1 MEFRL
6 CSVEKISMK
15 FYILIVFT
23 LIMSSGQMLFKKAS
37 LDIDWDQGIYG
48 LINPWLITAII
59 LYGAATL
66 LWVWILR
73 SVPLSFAYSFSAL
86 AFVIVPIAASF
97 LFKENIGWQNIVGT
111 IFIVMGIFIISLKE
125 I

>member
-1 MEFRL
+1 MRL
-6 CSVEKISMK
+6 CSLEKFSMK
-15 FYILIVFT
+15 FYILIIFT

-37 LDIDWDQGIYG
+37 LDINWDEGVYG
-48 LINPWLITAII
+48 LINPWLITAVV
-59 LYGAATL
+59 LYAAATL

-97 LFKENIGWQNIVGT
+97 LFKESLGWQNIVGT
-111 IFIVMGIFIISLKE
+111 IFIVLGISIISLKE

>member
-1 MEFRL
+1 
-6 CSVEKISMK
+6 
-15 FYILIVFT
+15 
-23 LIMSSGQMLFKKAS
+23 MLFKKAS
-37 LDIDWDQGIYG
+37 LDINWDKGVCG
-48 LINPWLITAII
+48 LINPWLITAVV
-59 LYGAATL
+59 LYAAATL

-97 LFKENIGWQNIVGT
+97 LFKESLGWQNIVGT
-111 IFIVMGIFIISLKE
+111 IFIVLGISIISLKE